1 MFHFYGENKQLLL
14 ENYHSRSNKVISG
27 HMAYMIWVIFYWDCV
42 SKLYFI

>member
-27 HMAYMIWVIFYWDCV
+27 QMAYMIKILLGLCE
-42 SKLYFI
+42 

>member
-14 ENYHSRSNKVISG
+14 ENYHSRSNKVSG